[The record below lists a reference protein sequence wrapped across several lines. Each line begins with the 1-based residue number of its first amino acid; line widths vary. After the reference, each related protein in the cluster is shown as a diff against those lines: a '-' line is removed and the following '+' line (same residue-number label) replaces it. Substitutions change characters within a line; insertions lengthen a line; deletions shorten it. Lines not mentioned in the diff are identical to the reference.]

1 MCTPN
6 ICAYT
11 CRCVGACVHFS
22 LWPRIFHMREDFI
35 LKRNKELFCSNSIH
49 RKHFRKKKR
58 KHEKYCMSVVTNAP
72 LRKIK
77 EKVPSMATKRSA

>member
-49 RKHFRKKKR
+49 RKHFRKKKT
-58 KHEKYCMSVVTNAP
+58 KT
-72 LRKIK
+72 RKILHVSSNK
-77 EKVPSMATKRSA
+77 CAAKKNQRKSC